1 MNRIVLLVMIQ
12 IKHFNIPVFIFF
24 IFHYSFLIACSRS
37 SKQKQAELASLTL
50 QNDANSTSAPIAD
63 NETEP
68 LEPWEAP
75 VPSEFSPEIRLFLIH
90 NAHTAW
96 NRHSC
101 SGALL
106 EQLRQTLEQLKPQTL
121 WIGPDSLGARP
132 LDADLKEG
140 SPPSPFAWV
149 KFLREHGVSWMAL
162 GNLDMELGLKA
173 LLDLSR
179 KTGMKFIAD
188 MENQNEFLPC
198 ITEHYRSR
206 IVTACVLSESSR
218 NPEDA
223 WQRLQKHIP
232 STHWTLLFTS
242 GSPAWQKTLENLS
255 NPPDVIIASGMQALP
270 YGQVG
275 PRGQIRVA
283 VGGDL
288 QNVGELGLT
297 LTSTETSHPQHSFS
311 RPHLASDAFNIL
323 EERVRLETSFRNL
336 TQMLGDPK
344 IDPQRKEIFLRRL
357 NALRNQWSQ
366 LKSRA
371 AKFAHSQISSR
382 IVDFRV
388 HSLTTCSTHKFQ
400 LSTTTYFVL
409 THKNS
414 CNLPLQL

>member
-1 MNRIVLLVMIQ
+1 MLQ
-12 IKHFNIPVFIFF
+12 IKYFNILVFIFC
-24 IFHYSFLIACSRS
+24 IFHSSLLISCSRS
-37 SKQKQAELASLTL
+37 STQKQAALASPPS
-50 QNDANSTSAPIAD
+50 QSDANSTSAPIAD
-63 NETEP
+63 SEIKP

-75 VPSEFSPEIRLFLIH
+75 VPSEFSHEIRLFLIH

-96 NRHSC
+96 NQHSC

-106 EQLRQTLEQLKPQTL
+106 EQLHQTLERLKPQTL

-140 SPPSPFAWV
+140 SPPSPLAWV

-162 GNLDMELGLKA
+162 GKLDMELGLKA
-173 LLDLSR
+173 LSDLSH

-188 MENQNEFLPC
+188 VENQNEFLPC
-198 ITEHYRSR
+198 ITEHYRAR
-206 IVTACVLSESSR
+206 IVTACVLFESSQ

-223 WQRLQKHIP
+223 WKRVRKHIP
-232 STHWTLLFTS
+232 STHWTVLFTS

-255 NPPDVIIASGMQALP
+255 HPPDVIIASGMQALP

-297 LTSTETSHPQHSFS
+297 LKATETSNPQQNLS

-323 EERVRLETSFRNL
+323 EERLRLETSFRNV

-357 NALRNQWSQ
+357 NALRSQWSQ

-371 AKFAHSQISSR
+371 TKFVSSQISSR
-382 IVDFRV
+382 IIDFRV
-388 HSLTTCSTHKFQ
+388 HPINTCSTH
-400 LSTTTYFVL
+400 
-409 THKNS
+409 
-414 CNLPLQL
+414 